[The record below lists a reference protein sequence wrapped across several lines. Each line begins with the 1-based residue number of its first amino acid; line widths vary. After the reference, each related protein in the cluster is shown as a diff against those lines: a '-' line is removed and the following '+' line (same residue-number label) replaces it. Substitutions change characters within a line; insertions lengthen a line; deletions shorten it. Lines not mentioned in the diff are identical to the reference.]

1 MNIQSQIPEDE
12 KFSDFSSKISLCQ
25 KEIKNIE
32 SKINQLFNLKNLVYN
47 STDKEERSL
56 TQKINIISSE
66 VTKSQ
71 NIIDKTIKELKS
83 MININAITDNEKI
96 DLRIKQNL
104 FNSKLNQI
112 F

>member
-1 MNIQSQIPEDE
+1 M
-12 KFSDFSSKISLCQ
+12 
-25 KEIKNIE
+25 
-32 SKINQLFNLKNLVYN
+32 
-47 STDKEERSL
+47 

-104 FNSKLNQI
+104 FNSMVKKYKNVSIRFSKQESDIKNIIETKLVRAAEI
-112 F
+112 E